1 MNKRQEFENAF
12 ADIFQFDNG
21 TEVCEYHV
29 MLHVTSS
36 RLSFD
41 QQLEAILSA
50 YNQLLEGTLQGAQ
63 AVFKRYFLSDAANQ
77 ADDVIVADVTD
88 CAKSIIQQAPLDG
101 TKIALWVYLMTN
113 VQTGIGKSGL
123 YEVRHGAFRHLWNGS
138 AHNMAANSEY
148 QTRLLFNEYNMQLI
162 QEGCTLEA
170 NCIRTWFFVND
181 VDLNYGGVV
190 RARNQ
195 FFFTQGLT
203 VNTHFIASTGIGGR
217 QQDPNVL
224 SQMDNYAIAGVKK
237 EQIHYLY
244 ASTHLNR
251 TSDYGVSFE
260 RGTQVNYAD
269 RRHVFISGTASIN
282 NKGEVVYPKDIIRQ
296 TRRMWE
302 NVEALLAE
310 ADCNFND
317 VAEMVVYL
325 RDTAD
330 YELVR
335 ELYEERFAGKP
346 YVIVHAPVCRPG
358 WLIEMECMAV
368 KAVVKGYSDMMTS
381 MNLKRL
387 ALLLYFTFLPFYFF
401 TSVSARSIQT
411 INADKARE
419 VAREQ
424 VVWKGRLCPFSTFA
438 LDFLESVY
446 GRSSYKGLSPEQ
458 VVYGWLLRPE
468 VWKDEPMIHIP
479 DANLRQQ
486 LNISGE
492 YAKFSELFDD
502 TLGYKLNTID
512 SDLPERLRQ
521 LAREAPAAVNLDEKV
536 GEIILLTKGELIQ
549 PRPADLEPLPSWRID
564 LEILWNNTPSW
575 VFLIL
580 IVIVIAILWRVVK
593 S

>member
-1 MNKRQEFENAF
+1 
-12 ADIFQFDNG
+12 
-21 TEVCEYHV
+21 
-29 MLHVTSS
+29 
-36 RLSFD
+36 
-41 QQLEAILSA
+41 
-50 YNQLLEGTLQGAQ
+50 
-63 AVFKRYFLSDAANQ
+63 
-77 ADDVIVADVTD
+77 
-88 CAKSIIQQAPLDG
+88 
-101 TKIALWVYLMTN
+101 
-113 VQTGIGKSGL
+113 
-123 YEVRHGAFRHLWNGS
+123 
-138 AHNMAANSEY
+138 
-148 QTRLLFNEYNMQLI
+148 
-162 QEGCTLEA
+162 
-170 NCIRTWFFVND
+170 
-181 VDLNYGGVV
+181 
-190 RARNQ
+190 
-195 FFFTQGLT
+195 
-203 VNTHFIASTGIGGR
+203 
-217 QQDPNVL
+217 
-224 SQMDNYAIAGVKK
+224 
-237 EQIHYLY
+237 
-244 ASTHLNR
+244 
-251 TSDYGVSFE
+251 
-260 RGTQVNYAD
+260 
-269 RRHVFISGTASIN
+269 
-282 NKGEVVYPKDIIRQ
+282 
-296 TRRMWE
+296 
-302 NVEALLAE
+302 
-310 ADCNFND
+310 
-317 VAEMVVYL
+317 
-325 RDTAD
+325 
-330 YELVR
+330 
-335 ELYEERFAGKP
+335 
-346 YVIVHAPVCRPG
+346 
-358 WLIEMECMAV
+358 
-368 KAVVKGYSDMMTS
+368 MMTS

-387 ALLLYFTFLPFYFF
+387 ALLLYFTFSPFYFF

-536 GEIILLTKGELIQ
+536 GEIILLTKGALIQ

-580 IVIVIAILWRVVK
+580 IVIVIAIIWRVVK

>member
-1 MNKRQEFENAF
+1 
-12 ADIFQFDNG
+12 
-21 TEVCEYHV
+21 
-29 MLHVTSS
+29 
-36 RLSFD
+36 
-41 QQLEAILSA
+41 
-50 YNQLLEGTLQGAQ
+50 
-63 AVFKRYFLSDAANQ
+63 
-77 ADDVIVADVTD
+77 
-88 CAKSIIQQAPLDG
+88 
-101 TKIALWVYLMTN
+101 
-113 VQTGIGKSGL
+113 
-123 YEVRHGAFRHLWNGS
+123 
-138 AHNMAANSEY
+138 
-148 QTRLLFNEYNMQLI
+148 
-162 QEGCTLEA
+162 
-170 NCIRTWFFVND
+170 
-181 VDLNYGGVV
+181 
-190 RARNQ
+190 
-195 FFFTQGLT
+195 
-203 VNTHFIASTGIGGR
+203 
-217 QQDPNVL
+217 
-224 SQMDNYAIAGVKK
+224 
-237 EQIHYLY
+237 
-244 ASTHLNR
+244 
-251 TSDYGVSFE
+251 
-260 RGTQVNYAD
+260 
-269 RRHVFISGTASIN
+269 
-282 NKGEVVYPKDIIRQ
+282 
-296 TRRMWE
+296 
-302 NVEALLAE
+302 
-310 ADCNFND
+310 
-317 VAEMVVYL
+317 
-325 RDTAD
+325 
-330 YELVR
+330 
-335 ELYEERFAGKP
+335 
-346 YVIVHAPVCRPG
+346 
-358 WLIEMECMAV
+358 
-368 KAVVKGYSDMMTS
+368 MTS

-446 GRSSYKGLSPEQ
+446 GRSSYKSLSPEQ

-468 VWKDEPMIHIP
+468 VWKDEPMIHIL

>member
-1 MNKRQEFENAF
+1 
-12 ADIFQFDNG
+12 
-21 TEVCEYHV
+21 
-29 MLHVTSS
+29 
-36 RLSFD
+36 
-41 QQLEAILSA
+41 
-50 YNQLLEGTLQGAQ
+50 
-63 AVFKRYFLSDAANQ
+63 
-77 ADDVIVADVTD
+77 
-88 CAKSIIQQAPLDG
+88 
-101 TKIALWVYLMTN
+101 
-113 VQTGIGKSGL
+113 
-123 YEVRHGAFRHLWNGS
+123 
-138 AHNMAANSEY
+138 
-148 QTRLLFNEYNMQLI
+148 
-162 QEGCTLEA
+162 
-170 NCIRTWFFVND
+170 
-181 VDLNYGGVV
+181 
-190 RARNQ
+190 
-195 FFFTQGLT
+195 
-203 VNTHFIASTGIGGR
+203 
-217 QQDPNVL
+217 
-224 SQMDNYAIAGVKK
+224 
-237 EQIHYLY
+237 
-244 ASTHLNR
+244 
-251 TSDYGVSFE
+251 
-260 RGTQVNYAD
+260 
-269 RRHVFISGTASIN
+269 
-282 NKGEVVYPKDIIRQ
+282 
-296 TRRMWE
+296 
-302 NVEALLAE
+302 
-310 ADCNFND
+310 
-317 VAEMVVYL
+317 
-325 RDTAD
+325 
-330 YELVR
+330 
-335 ELYEERFAGKP
+335 
-346 YVIVHAPVCRPG
+346 
-358 WLIEMECMAV
+358 
-368 KAVVKGYSDMMTS
+368 MMTS

-446 GRSSYKGLSPEQ
+446 GRSSYKSLSPEQ

-492 YAKFSELFDD
+492 YVKFSELFDD

>member
-1 MNKRQEFENAF
+1 
-12 ADIFQFDNG
+12 
-21 TEVCEYHV
+21 
-29 MLHVTSS
+29 
-36 RLSFD
+36 
-41 QQLEAILSA
+41 
-50 YNQLLEGTLQGAQ
+50 
-63 AVFKRYFLSDAANQ
+63 
-77 ADDVIVADVTD
+77 
-88 CAKSIIQQAPLDG
+88 
-101 TKIALWVYLMTN
+101 
-113 VQTGIGKSGL
+113 
-123 YEVRHGAFRHLWNGS
+123 
-138 AHNMAANSEY
+138 
-148 QTRLLFNEYNMQLI
+148 
-162 QEGCTLEA
+162 
-170 NCIRTWFFVND
+170 
-181 VDLNYGGVV
+181 
-190 RARNQ
+190 
-195 FFFTQGLT
+195 
-203 VNTHFIASTGIGGR
+203 
-217 QQDPNVL
+217 
-224 SQMDNYAIAGVKK
+224 
-237 EQIHYLY
+237 
-244 ASTHLNR
+244 
-251 TSDYGVSFE
+251 
-260 RGTQVNYAD
+260 
-269 RRHVFISGTASIN
+269 
-282 NKGEVVYPKDIIRQ
+282 
-296 TRRMWE
+296 
-302 NVEALLAE
+302 
-310 ADCNFND
+310 
-317 VAEMVVYL
+317 
-325 RDTAD
+325 
-330 YELVR
+330 
-335 ELYEERFAGKP
+335 
-346 YVIVHAPVCRPG
+346 
-358 WLIEMECMAV
+358 
-368 KAVVKGYSDMMTS
+368 MMTS

-446 GRSSYKGLSPEQ
+446 GRSSYKSLSPEQ

-468 VWKDEPMIHIP
+468 VWKDEPMIHIL

>member
-1 MNKRQEFENAF
+1 
-12 ADIFQFDNG
+12 
-21 TEVCEYHV
+21 
-29 MLHVTSS
+29 
-36 RLSFD
+36 
-41 QQLEAILSA
+41 
-50 YNQLLEGTLQGAQ
+50 
-63 AVFKRYFLSDAANQ
+63 
-77 ADDVIVADVTD
+77 
-88 CAKSIIQQAPLDG
+88 
-101 TKIALWVYLMTN
+101 
-113 VQTGIGKSGL
+113 
-123 YEVRHGAFRHLWNGS
+123 
-138 AHNMAANSEY
+138 
-148 QTRLLFNEYNMQLI
+148 
-162 QEGCTLEA
+162 
-170 NCIRTWFFVND
+170 
-181 VDLNYGGVV
+181 
-190 RARNQ
+190 
-195 FFFTQGLT
+195 
-203 VNTHFIASTGIGGR
+203 
-217 QQDPNVL
+217 
-224 SQMDNYAIAGVKK
+224 
-237 EQIHYLY
+237 
-244 ASTHLNR
+244 
-251 TSDYGVSFE
+251 
-260 RGTQVNYAD
+260 
-269 RRHVFISGTASIN
+269 
-282 NKGEVVYPKDIIRQ
+282 
-296 TRRMWE
+296 
-302 NVEALLAE
+302 
-310 ADCNFND
+310 
-317 VAEMVVYL
+317 
-325 RDTAD
+325 
-330 YELVR
+330 
-335 ELYEERFAGKP
+335 
-346 YVIVHAPVCRPG
+346 
-358 WLIEMECMAV
+358 
-368 KAVVKGYSDMMTS
+368 MMTS

-387 ALLLYFTFLPFYFF
+387 ALLLYFTFLPSYFF